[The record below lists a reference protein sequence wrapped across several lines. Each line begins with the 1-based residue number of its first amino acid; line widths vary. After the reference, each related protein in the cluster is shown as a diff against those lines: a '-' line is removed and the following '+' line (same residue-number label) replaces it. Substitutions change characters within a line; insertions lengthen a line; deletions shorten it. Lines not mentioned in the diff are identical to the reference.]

1 MPEATAVVFGE
12 QRLSYRELNE
22 RANKLARYLQRLG
35 VGPKSLVGICIE
47 RSVEMIVGLL
57 GILKAGGAY
66 VPLDTS
72 YPQERIA
79 LMLDDARVEVLVTQ
93 SNQLNQVPKHKAK
106 VVCLDRDWQ
115 EIDRERGDNFDANV
129 SADNAAYVIY
139 TSGSTGQPKG
149 VVVSHQNVLRLF
161 DATKSWFDF
170 SQRDVWTLFHSY
182 AFDFSVWELWGALV
196 HGGRLVIVPYFVSR
210 TPEAFRE
217 LLHREGVTVLNQT
230 PSAFRQLMFVEE
242 SAGEAE
248 RLNLRLVIFGG
259 EALEPQTLRPW
270 LERYG
275 DERPQL
281 VNMYGITETTVHVT
295 YRRIRMAD
303 LESGRRSVIG
313 DAILDLHVY
322 VLDQYQQP
330 VPVGVAGELCVAGD
344 GLARGY
350 LHQPGLTA
358 ERFLPDPFGSSAGAR
373 LYRSGDLVRQLSDS
387 EIEYLGRIDQQ
398 VKIRGF
404 RVEPG
409 EIEATLNEHSAVRES
424 VVIAHE
430 EATGDKRLVAYF
442 VARDSE
448 SFSAEDLRNHLQQR
462 LPDFMLPA
470 VFVELKALPLTLNGK
485 IDRRALPTPEE
496 VAVRPKQSFAAPRGE
511 AERILA
517 DIWSEVLGIKPV
529 GIN

>member
-1 MPEATAVVFGE
+1 MAF
-12 QRLSYRELNE
+12 L
-22 RANKLARYLQRLG
+22 
-35 VGPKSLVGICIE
+35 
-47 RSVEMIVGLL
+47 
-57 GILKAGGAY
+57 
-66 VPLDTS
+66 
-72 YPQERIA
+72 
-79 LMLDDARVEVLVTQ
+79 LDDARVKVLVTQ
-93 SNQLNQVPKHKAK
+93 AELLAQIPGHQTK
-106 VVCLDRDWQ
+106 VICIDTDWKEIELESDEDLDSS
-115 EIDRERGDNFDANV
+115 V
-129 SADNAAYVIY
+129 SSHNAAYMIY
-139 TSGSTGQPKG
+139 TSGSTGGPKG
-149 VVVSHQNVLRLF
+149 VVVSHYNVLRLF
-161 DATKSWFDF
+161 AATKSWFDF
-170 SQRDVWTLFHSY
+170 SQRDIWTLFHSY
-182 AFDFSVWELWGALV
+182 AFDFSVWELWGALL
-196 HGGRLVIVPYFVSR
+196 HGGRLVVVPYFVSR
-210 TPEAFRE
+210 TPDAFRE

-270 LERYG
+270 VERYG

-303 LESGRRSVIG
+303 LESGHRSVIG
-313 DAILDLHVY
+313 DAILDLQVY

-330 VPVGVAGELCVAGD
+330 VPLGVAGELCVAGD

-350 LHQPGLTA
+350 LHQPELTA

-373 LYRSGDLVRQLSDS
+373 LYRSGDLARQLSDS

-430 EATGDKRLVAYF
+430 EATGDKRLVAYV
-442 VARDSE
+442 VARDGE
-448 SFSAEDLRNHLQQR
+448 PFSAEDLRNHLQQM
-462 LPDFMLPA
+462 LPDYMLPA
-470 VFVELKALPLTLNGK
+470 VFVEMKALPLTLNGK
-485 IDRRALPTPEE
+485 IDRRALPTPIE
-496 VAVRPKQSFAAPRGE
+496 VAVRPKKSFEAPRGE
-511 AERILA
+511 TEQILA
-517 DIWSEVLGIKPV
+517 DIWSEVLGIRPV
-529 GIN
+529 GLMTTSSRWAATRSSAFRLSCAPKRRAYI